1 MAPFLRSIDY
11 LKSPN
16 YSPKIRWIDDKYFL
30 AKDMLQEGKII
41 ITHIPGKDNPVDAL
55 TKPLREYDFNRF
67 VERLGLKGRN
77 E

>member
-1 MAPFLRSIDY
+1 
-11 LKSPN
+11 
-16 YSPKIRWIDDKYFL
+16 
-30 AKDMLQEGKII
+30 MLQEGKIT
-41 ITHIPGKDNPVDAL
+41 ITHIPGKDNPADAL